1 MATAEE
7 RMRILKMVEQK
18 QISAADGAKLLA
30 ALQPGGNENAP
41 QPARARWL
49 RVKVTD
55 RSSGRNK
62 VNVTIPIGLLDV
74 GVKMGA
80 RLPAEMGGMDLNA
93 IQAAIKGGL
102 QGKIVEGD
110 DFEDDEH
117 VEVYLE

>member
-18 QISAADGAKLLA
+18 QISASDGAKLLA
-30 ALQPGGNENAP
+30 ALQAGGGESAP
-41 QPARARWL
+41 PPTRARWL

-55 RSSGRNK
+55 RASGRNK

-74 GVKMGA
+74 GMKMGA

-93 IQAAIKGGL
+93 IQAAIKGGM
-102 QGKIVEGD
+102 QGKIVEID
-110 DFEDDEH
+110 DEDDDEH
-117 VEVYLE
+117 VEVFLE